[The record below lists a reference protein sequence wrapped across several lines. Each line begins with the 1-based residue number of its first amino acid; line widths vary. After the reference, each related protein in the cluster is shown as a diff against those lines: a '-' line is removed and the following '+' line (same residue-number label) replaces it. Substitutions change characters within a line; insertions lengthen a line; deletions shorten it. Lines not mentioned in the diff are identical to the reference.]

1 MEVVADRVAVTGAH
15 GPLLAATSLR
25 VGPGQLAVVAGDP
38 YAGHTAF
45 GLALTGR
52 IAPSAGSI
60 EPRAAELRKRSAL
73 VDAPGV
79 TEPEPGL
86 SVGDVITEEL
96 ALGRVSRGKSHR
108 LLLDKHGLDQ
118 RARFES
124 VAPAKRL
131 ALLADLV
138 RPGVDLLVM
147 DTPDRHSADTA
158 DWWPTALAQAQ
169 AGRAV
174 VVLCGTAA
182 AERLPLLP
190 ARLGE
195 HFQPAPLE
203 MLS

>member
-1 MEVVADRVAVTGAH
+1 MEVVADRVAVTGTH

-25 VGPGQLAVVAGDP
+25 VGPGELAVVAGDP

-60 EPRAAELRKRSAL
+60 QPRAAELRKRSAL
-73 VDAPGV
+73 IDAPGV

-96 ALGRVSRGKSHR
+96 ALNRGARKSHR
-108 LLLDKHGLDQ
+108 LLLDKHELDP
-118 RARFES
+118 RTRFEA
-124 VAPAKRL
+124 VPPATRL
-131 ALLADLV
+131 ALLADLA
-138 RPGVDLLVM
+138 RPGADLLVL

-182 AERLPLLP
+182 AERLPIMP

>member
-1 MEVVADRVAVTGAH
+1 MDVRADRVAVTGAH
-15 GPLLAATSLR
+15 GPLLRATSLR
-25 VGPGQLAVVAGDP
+25 VRPGELAVVAGDP
-38 YAGHTAF
+38 GQGHTAF

-52 IAPSAGSI
+52 ITPSAGSV
-60 EPRAAELRKRSAL
+60 EPGAAELRERAVL

-86 SVGDVITEEL
+86 KVVDVIAEEL
-96 ALGRVSRGKSHR
+96 ALTRVRRSRTD
-108 LLLDKHGLDQ
+108 LLDKHGLTA
-118 RARFES
+118 RTRFEA
-124 VAPAKRL
+124 VPPAARI
-131 ALLADLV
+131 ALLTDLV
-138 RPGVDLLVM
+138 RPGADLLVL
-147 DTPDRHSADTA
+147 DTPDRHTADVG

-182 AERLPLLP
+182 ADRLPLTP

-203 MLS
+203 TLS

>member
-1 MEVVADRVAVTGAH
+1 MEVVADRVAVTGTH

-25 VGPGQLAVVAGDP
+25 VGPGELAVVAGDP

-60 EPRAAELRKRSAL
+60 APKGAELRKRSVL
-73 VDAPGV
+73 IDAPGV

-96 ALGRVSRGKSHR
+96 ALSRVRGRKSHR
-108 LLLDKHGLDQ
+108 LLLDRYGLDP
-118 RARFES
+118 RDRFES
-124 VAPAKRL
+124 VAPAVRT
-131 ALLADLV
+131 ALLADLAK
-138 RPGVDLLVM
+138 PGTDLLVL
-147 DTPDRHSADTA
+147 DTPDRHTADTA

-182 AERLPLLP
+182 AERLPLVP